1 MRKNGVSDGG
11 PTAKTAKS
19 NNPEA
24 APTVATTLAIIT
36 LAGEASYA
44 PQPIQSLV
52 FEAEPI
58 TAEAYTDVFGTTPAF
73 EASYSRFPNRVR
85 RASKASFTVPIGPW
99 RCFETITSAVPNTWS
114 MRVRQAFHFSFEDG
128 SFGSAGGSVR
138 AR

>member
-73 EASYSRFPNRVR
+73 EASYVLAMDPGIAEVTFSRILINATRAKSARHVR
-85 RASKASFTVPIGPW
+85 PVPL
-99 RCFETITSAVPNTWS
+99 V
-114 MRVRQAFHFSFEDG
+114 QL
-128 SFGSAGGSVR
+128 
-138 AR
+138 